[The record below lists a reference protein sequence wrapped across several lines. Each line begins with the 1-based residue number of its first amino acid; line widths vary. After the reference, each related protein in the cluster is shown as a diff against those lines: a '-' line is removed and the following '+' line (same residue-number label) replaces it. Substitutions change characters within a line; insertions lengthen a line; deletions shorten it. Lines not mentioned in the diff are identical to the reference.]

1 MALVSQVGVT
11 PFGYGQVDCP
21 AVFPTQSVLLWLTVA
36 CQLWGAT
43 LVYFGFDFYLFFGF
57 TTLFLYIGVLAS
69 TSEFFVNVRN
79 IIWSI
84 HKIYRLPC
92 RCELEYGLYDK
103 YWWSW
108 KLFFIRGSFSH
119 PFDVHWNDWCKHTE
133 RNRVLYGS
141 CTMTNSRVI
150 LVNFLLMSEIS
161 FGAYIKSTDFHV
173 GVNLNMVCTTN
184 IDEVENF
191 FSLGVPSVIPL
202 MFTGMIDAN
211 ILKGTG
217 SCTGLVLWQTVEW
230 F

>member
-1 MALVSQVGVT
+1 MAWKRFTRYWSCLGRIH
-11 PFGYGQVDCP
+11 
-21 AVFPTQSVLLWLTVA
+21 QS
-36 CQLWGAT
+36 
-43 LVYFGFDFYLFFGF
+43 F
-57 TTLFLYIGVLAS
+57 TTGQQCGDFTISSLSGCTGTAEHGVDIPSRGDPIWIWPSWLSSCISDAVCFVVIDRGLPALRSNPCLLRVWLLFV
-69 TSEFFVNVRN
+69 F
-79 IIWSI
+79 W
-84 HKIYRLPC
+84 
-92 RCELEYGLYDK
+92 LYD
-103 YWWSW
+103 S
-108 KLFFIRGSFSH
+108 LSLH
-119 PFDVHWNDWCKHTE
+119 
-133 RNRVLYGS
+133 
-141 CTMTNSRVI
+141 
-150 LVNFLLMSEIS
+150 FLLMSEIS